1 MKHPSADTK
10 ADIPSYLTFIDK
22 DPFPYYEQLRNEDP
36 VHWDE
41 AMQAWLV
48 TQFDDCTVV
57 MKNEEVFGH
66 PYHDFKGAAKVQ
78 GGARGILMLRGEEH
92 TRMHRYLLQF
102 FSKSVVLAYR
112 ETIIRPLVDRLLDR
126 LLPVGSAD
134 LAGQFGFILPSHVIA
149 VMLGIPIEDEELL
162 EKTRHWN
169 DDIMRWSETFGE
181 DPDSLASA
189 LDSAEHLRDTLLP
202 IIRDRRDA
210 PRDDFISKLWAEGPR
225 ILEPWTEDEVLAQ
238 CRVLFF
244 AGSETTA
251 HGLSNALSYW
261 LKAPE
266 VRSRLSAETIPTYIE
281 ETLRVFGVI
290 HFRVRVA
297 LQDVELGGKLIK
309 KGDRVH
315 PMNSAANRDA
325 AHFAHA
331 NLVDLDRERIKQHL
345 AFNVGPRTCIGAELA
360 RGEIIEAMER
370 VIQKLPDAQLDP
382 SKPAPE
388 YLGHMPRSFRPLNV
402 KFTPRTAV

>member
-1 MKHPSADTK
+1 MKQPATDTK
-10 ADIPSYLTFIDK
+10 ADIPSYLTLIDQ
-22 DPFPYYEQLRNEDP
+22 DPSPFYEQLRAEDP

-41 AMQAWLV
+41 GMQAWLV
-48 TQFDDCTVV
+48 TRFDDCTVV
-57 MKNEEVFGH
+57 MKNEEIFGH
-66 PYHDFKGAAKVQ
+66 PYHDFKGAAQVQ
-78 GGARGILMLRGEEH
+78 GGPRGILMLRGDEH

-102 FSKSVVLAYR
+102 FSKSVVQAYR

-126 LLPVGSAD
+126 LLPIGSAD
-134 LAGQFGFILPSHVIA
+134 LAGQFSQILPSHVIA
-149 VMLGIPIEDEELL
+149 VMLGIPIEDGELL

-181 DPDSLASA
+181 EPHALATA
-189 LDSAEHLRDTLLP
+189 LDSADRLRETLLP

-251 HGLSNALSYW
+251 HGLSNAVSYW
-261 LKAPE
+261 LSDPK
-266 VRSRLSAETIPTYIE
+266 VRARLSAETIPHYVE
-281 ETLRVFGVI
+281 EILRVFGVI

-309 KGDRVH
+309 EGDRVH

-325 AHFAHA
+325 GHFDHA
-331 NLVDLDRERIKQHL
+331 DLVDLDRARIKQHV

-370 VIQKLPDAQLDP
+370 VTQKLPDAELDP
-382 SKPAPE
+382 TKPAPR

-402 KFTPRTAV
+402 TFNPRT

>member
-1 MKHPSADTK
+1 
-10 ADIPSYLTFIDK
+10 
-22 DPFPYYEQLRNEDP
+22 
-36 VHWDE
+36 
-41 AMQAWLV
+41 
-48 TQFDDCTVV
+48 
-57 MKNEEVFGH
+57 
-66 PYHDFKGAAKVQ
+66 
-78 GGARGILMLRGEEH
+78 
-92 TRMHRYLLQF
+92 MHRYLLQF
-102 FSKSVVLAYR
+102 FSKSVVQAYR

-126 LLPVGSAD
+126 LLPIGSAD
-134 LAGQFGFILPSHVIA
+134 LAGQFSQILPSHVIA

-181 DPDSLASA
+181 EPHALATALESA
-189 LDSAEHLRDTLLP
+189 DRLRETLLP

-251 HGLSNALSYW
+251 HGLSNAVSYW
-261 LKAPE
+261 LSDPQ
-266 VRSRLSAETIPTYIE
+266 VRSRLSTETIPHYVE
-281 ETLRVFGVI
+281 EILRVFGVI

-325 AHFAHA
+325 GHFDHA
-331 NLVDLDRERIKQHL
+331 DLVDLDRARIKQHV

-370 VIQKLPDAQLDP
+370 VTRRLPDAELDP
-382 SKPAPE
+382 NKPAPR

-402 KFTPRTAV
+402 TFSPRT